1 MRQYECLPQILGN
14 FSTPD
19 AVSKVLAV
27 SKPWQADLLNS
38 LLHSVA
44 KAYLF

>member
-1 MRQYECLPQILGN
+1 MRQYECLPQILVN

-27 SKPWQADLLNS
+27 SKPWQVDLLNS

>member
-19 AVSKVLAV
+19 AVSKILAV
-27 SKPWQADLLNS
+27 SKPWQADLLNT
-38 LLHSVA
+38 LLLTVA
-44 KAYLF
+44 KAYPF